1 MPHLSFP
8 HRSLRSIF
16 IDAGVPIRNIKLLCV
31 IASMPGLQQIM
42 RELPGLEIFVAAVD
56 QELSKDGYI
65 VPGIGDRCVAVHLRE
80 SGHGRGLIPV
90 VLAPH
95 SGDRIFSTV

>member
-1 MPHLSFP
+1 MLYPPAALSA
-8 HRSLRSIF
+8 
-16 IDAGVPIRNIKLLCV
+16 DAGVPIRNIKLLCV

-65 VPGIGDRCVAVHLRE
+65 VPGIGDRCGAVHACTGAQ
-80 SGHGRGLIPV
+80 S
-90 VLAPH
+90 LAGARADTIEPSIWSSQRRPH
-95 SGDRIFSTV
+95 L